1 MNLRKMV
8 DTWTGLADN
17 TPKVKNEFKQGD
29 QVVVRR
35 QMGNTRLA
43 TKELMA
49 GTVLSFKEG
58 GRSAEVSIPR
68 PGGRQ
73 LRCTVPVNQL
83 TPVTEQYRRSRVQTN
98 PAFRGSV

>member
-1 MNLRKMV
+1 MNLRKMI
-8 DTWTGLADN
+8 DTWTGLADVL
-17 TPKVKNEFKQGD
+17 PKIKTEFKKGD
-29 QVVVRR
+29 QVVVKR

-49 GTVLSFKEG
+49 GTLLAFKDG
-58 GRSAEVSIPR
+58 GRAAEVSIPR

-73 LRCTVPVNQL
+73 LRCVVPTNQL
-83 TPVTEQYRRSRVQTN
+83 TPVTDMYRRSRVQTN

>member
-8 DTWTGLADN
+8 DTWAGLAN
-17 TPKVKNEFKQGD
+17 TTPKVQTELKQGD
-29 QVVVRR
+29 QVVVKR
-35 QMGNTRLA
+35 QMGQTHLA
-43 TKELMA
+43 TKELMC
-49 GTVLSFKEG
+49 GTVLSFTGK
-58 GRSAEVSIPR
+58 SAVVSIPR

-83 TPVTEQYRRSRVQTN
+83 TPVTEMYRRSRVQIN